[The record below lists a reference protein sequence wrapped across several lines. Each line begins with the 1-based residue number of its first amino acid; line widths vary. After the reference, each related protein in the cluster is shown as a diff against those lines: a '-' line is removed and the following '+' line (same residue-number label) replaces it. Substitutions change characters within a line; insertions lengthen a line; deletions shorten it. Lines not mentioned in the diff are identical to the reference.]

1 MKRKDLKLLN
11 DDEMMKQF
19 AWVSTRCLPEQLVDL
34 HFKKNDKKNIDKIVK
49 YRDVVNDYLTCIREL
64 KSRGYTLQE
73 IMDIRM

>member
-19 AWVSTRCLPEQLVDL
+19 AWVSGRCVPEQLQGINL
-34 HFKKNDKKNIDKIVK
+34 KKNDKKNIDRIVK

-64 KSRGYTLQE
+64 KSRGFTLQE
-73 IMDIRM
+73 IMDIRE